1 MIRAVRWIW
10 KHGVISTF
18 LSGWFAILPIVLT
31 IMIVIWVADQL
42 GAFLGPESLIG
53 GALERVGGRLLPDS
67 AGGLL
72 ATALGWVIVL
82 AGIWALGVLIK
93 STAKHRV
100 QRFLKSMMDRI
111 PIVSSL
117 YSTAAQLVGMLQKD
131 DDSDLKAMRAV
142 YCSFG
147 REHGVG
153 FLGLLTSAET
163 YDFADQKCWIVY
175 VPTSPVPMTG
185 GLMFVP
191 VDSCRE
197 IEMTAEQVMR
207 VYLSLGILAAE
218 VVPKE
223 YRVTVDQG

>member
-31 IMIVIWVADQL
+31 IMIVVWVGDQL
-42 GAFLGPESLIG
+42 AACLGPDSAIG
-53 GALERVGGRLLPDS
+53 GALSWVVGGLLPDS
-67 AGGLL
+67 TGVFLTTLL
-72 ATALGWVIVL
+72 SWVIVL
-82 AGIWALGVLIK
+82 AGIWLLGVLIK
-93 STAKHRV
+93 SSAKHRV
-100 QRFLKSMMDRI
+100 QKAMKSVMDRI
-111 PIVSSL
+111 PIVNSL

-147 REHGVG
+147 RHHGVG
-153 FLGLLTSAET
+153 FLGLLTSTET
-163 YDFADQKCWIVY
+163 YDFGDQQCWIVY

-223 YRVTVDQG
+223 YRVTVEQG